1 MFTSIKKTK
10 HKQNVIQEQN
20 QIISH
25 ITTNASV
32 ELLSL
37 PLSSLL

>member
-1 MFTSIKKTK
+1 MFPSMKKTK
-10 HKQNVIQEQN
+10 PKQNAIQVQN
-20 QIISH
+20 QITSH
-25 ITTNASV
+25 ITINPSV